1 MRYHLALKAAFGVE
15 DFGEGDIKALSRVVL
30 GQGAYKRRRGLSA
43 AEFHRHVE
51 AEPRLKTLAQSAV
64 TGDSRFCLRNALLAV
79 AYLVAEGEQLISL
92 IGFAEILG
100 YGHLAKL
107 GDKRLDQPLLCG
119 GVAVEDVEGGLS
131 AVTVFCELSRSPAG
145 FERGQ
150 PLLLLMRVKL
160 DDRAELEHI
169 DYLLALL
176 ERCNDFEILHFEFCQ
191 ENTSYR

>member
-15 DFGEGDIKALSRVVL
+15 DFGEGNVKALSRVVL

-51 AEPRLKTLAQSAV
+51 VEPRLETLAQSAV
-64 TGDSRFCLRNALLAV
+64 TGDSRLCLRNALLAV

-107 GDKRLDQPLLCG
+107 GDKRLDQPLL
-119 GVAVEDVEGGLS
+119 
-131 AVTVFCELSRSPAG
+131 
-145 FERGQ
+145 
-150 PLLLLMRVKL
+150 
-160 DDRAELEHI
+160 
-169 DYLLALL
+169 
-176 ERCNDFEILHFEFCQ
+176 
-191 ENTSYR
+191 